1 MHVGRKKADICEK
14 QGFSPQFSLG
24 DMYVHI
30 VPIGNGFGA
39 GTKFMADT
47 ISVSHIRTV
56 ISAWLQFCATL

>member
-39 GTKFMADT
+39 GTKFSRVTCRIGVHPVED
-47 ISVSHIRTV
+47 SFSWQH
-56 ISAWLQFCATL
+56 

>member
-1 MHVGRKKADICEK
+1 MSEEK
-14 QGFSPQFSLG
+14 RQIFVKSKEFSLG

-56 ISAWLQFCATL
+56 ISA